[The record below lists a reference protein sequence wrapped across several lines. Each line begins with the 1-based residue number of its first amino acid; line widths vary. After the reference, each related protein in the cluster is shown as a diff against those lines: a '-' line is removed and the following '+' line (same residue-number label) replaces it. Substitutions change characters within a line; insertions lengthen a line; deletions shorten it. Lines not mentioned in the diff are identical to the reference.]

1 MRILPPL
8 RSALHTK
15 TRESNSDVTR
25 RLAPEHRNRPG
36 EFVATWT
43 HARPAATGSA

>member
-1 MRILPPL
+1 MSPAVAL
-8 RSALHTK
+8 RNI
-15 TRESNSDVTR
+15 EI
-25 RLAPEHRNRPG
+25 RPG